1 MMTDQ
6 HDAEAFCF
14 LSVYFL
20 DLYFFTLLKS
30 AKRHPTWRPKMSA
43 ASTFNTLCVATKD
56 TLRLIANVPSQIIQD
71 WRLVNRTPELR
82 DSADLTG
89 FVGLLAT
96 GLVATAFS
104 AHQKTQIIS
113 STALVIGSIFT
124 GTPDLL
130 EKGLSMY
137 PPLDMTKLAIISGQ
151 GLAFSLAAQY
161 ALAKKYRQKQKA
173 PSPV

>member
-1 MMTDQ
+1 MSMT
-6 HDAEAFCF
+6 
-14 LSVYFL
+14 S
-20 DLYFFTLLKS
+20 K
-30 AKRHPTWRPKMSA
+30 
-43 ASTFNTLCVATKD
+43 FNTLSVAAKD
-56 TLRLIANVPSQIIQD
+56 TLRLVANIPSQIIQD

-82 DSADLTG
+82 DSADLLG
-89 FVGLLAT
+89 FAGLLTT

-113 STALVIGSIFT
+113 ATALVIGSIFT

-130 EKGLSMY
+130 AKGLSMY
-137 PPLDMTKLAIISGQ
+137 PSVDMTKLAMISGQ

-161 ALAKKYRQKQKA
+161 ALAKKYRQKKAA